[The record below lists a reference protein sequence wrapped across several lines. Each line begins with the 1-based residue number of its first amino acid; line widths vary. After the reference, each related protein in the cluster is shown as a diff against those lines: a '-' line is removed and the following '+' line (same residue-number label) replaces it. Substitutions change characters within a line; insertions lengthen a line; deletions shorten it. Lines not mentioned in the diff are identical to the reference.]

1 MKTEQVFAKKCVS
14 VPFQSRYFMVKLIP
28 ASTIILSTLL
38 PGPAVHQLHAQTDP
52 PIFRWGGS
60 VEVSTSTL
68 TMREGETV
76 SYSVRLSEQPLA
88 DGWWVFVQVDGV
100 VYHDGEFTKPGET
113 EPWIRWVPSVGWK
126 TDPVPGS
133 SDPTRWR
140 TVSITARQDDDD
152 DDEFLTFT
160 HAVWDKDTNCP
171 EFLHAVAPVQVRII
185 DDDRPG
191 GTVPDLEI
199 QDAEVTEGGIAAF
212 TVTLSSSS
220 EVPVT
225 VSYETI
231 DGTATAGADYTTT
244 SGTLSF
250 TPGQTTKRV
259 EVPTLEDDEAEET
272 ETFTVQ
278 LSAPSGA
285 TVADGTGTGTI
296 IDDDGGGGSV
306 PRIEIEDAEVTE
318 GGIAAFTVTLS
329 SSSEVPVTV
338 SYETID
344 GTATAGADY
353 TTTSGT
359 LSFTPGQTTK
369 RVEVPTL
376 EDDEAEET
384 ETFTVQLSAP
394 SGATVADGTG
404 TGTITDNDE
413 APTITIGDARV
424 TEGGTAEFTVTLSS
438 AATGAVTVSYATV
451 DGTATA
457 GADYTTTSG
466 MLTFE
471 VNGDRTQRVEVPT
484 LEDDEAEETETFTVQ
499 LSAPSGATV
508 ADGTGTGTI
517 TDNDEAPTITIGDA
531 RVTEGGIAEFTVT
544 LSSAAT
550 GAVTVSYATVD
561 GTATAGADYTT
572 TSGMLTFEVN
582 GDRTQ
587 RVEVPT
593 LEDDEAEETE
603 TFTVQLSAPS
613 GATVADGT
621 GTGTITDNDE
631 APTIT
636 IGDARVTEGG
646 IAEFTVTLSSAATRA
661 VTVSYA
667 TVDGTATAGAD
678 YTTTSGMLTFEVNGD
693 RTQRVE
699 VPTLEDD
706 EAEETETFTVQLSA
720 PSGATVADGT
730 GTGTITDNDEAPTIT
745 IGDARVTEGGIAEF
759 TVTLSSAATR
769 AVTVS
774 YATVDGTATAGADY
788 TTTSGM
794 LTFEVNGDRTQR
806 VEVPTLEDDEAEE
819 TETFTVQLSAPSGAT
834 VADGTGTG
842 TITDNDEAPTIT
854 IGDARVTEGGT
865 AAFTVTLSSAA
876 TGAVTVS
883 YATVDGTATA
893 GADYTTTSGMLTF
906 EVNGD
911 RTQRVEVPTL
921 EDDEAEETETF
932 TVQLSAPSGATVAD
946 GTGTGT
952 ITDNDEAP
960 TITIGDARVTEGGTA
975 AFTVTLSSAATG
987 AVTVSYATVDG
998 TATAGADYTTTSG
1011 MLTFE
1016 VNGDRTQRV
1025 EVPTLEDDE
1034 AEETETFTV
1043 QLSAPSGATVADGT
1057 GTGTITDNDEAPTIT
1072 IGDARVTEGGT
1083 AAFTVTLSSAATG
1096 AVTVSYA
1103 TVDGTA
1109 TAGADYTT
1117 TSGMLTFEVNGDRT
1131 QRVEV
1136 PTLEDDEAEE
1146 TETFTVQLSA
1156 PSGATVADGT
1166 GTGTITDNVQR
1177 SSRGVHR
1184 IVLPEMA
1191 RAMAFTPNCR
1201 IEQALSDAPVQL
1213 AGDGGRA
1220 RLSLSSALTSG
1231 RRTGPGAEPLTIDQA
1246 LDDVRFLTSSQQEGG
1261 SGGFAAWGCADRLS
1275 LNGGGGGAVP
1285 WNGDVFSAHLG
1296 ADVRLGSDV
1305 VAGFS
1310 LSRLRGSFEYRM
1322 GGSGGGEAAGA
1333 YEPRMTGIHPFLVWS
1348 VTPAV
1353 KLWATYGH
1361 GWGELQ
1367 FTNDLAGRGD
1377 TGSSTLNSGIVGF
1390 VGCVLVCGATTVRVK
1405 GEWAIAYMDL
1415 GAADRGLFDALKVYV
1430 QRVRYRAEVRQEH
1443 FLASG
1448 HWLSPWAELGF
1459 RHDAGDGERGGGL
1472 ELGGGLR
1479 YRNSD
1484 TGLSVESEGR
1494 WLAFHQSTIHEW
1506 GFGTRILYDPG
1517 ASERGVSVGL
1527 TPTWGRTASGVAQ
1540 LWEQGSAVPTSY
1552 DATGPRL
1559 EAHVGYGFGVPRRR
1573 GALTPYVSMALGD
1586 ELARGY
1592 RVGSHLATGRS
1603 TNVNLELERRGHGA
1617 APATYG
1623 ITARGTILF

>member
-1 MKTEQVFAKKCVS
+1 ML
-14 VPFQSRYFMVKLIP
+14 KLIL

-38 PGPAVHQLHAQTDP
+38 PGTAVHQLHAQTDP
-52 PIFRWGGS
+52 PIFSWGGS

-68 TMREGETV
+68 TMMEGETV

-100 VYHDGEFTKPGET
+100 VYHDGKFTKPGET

-160 HAVWDKDTNCP
+160 HEVWDKDTNCP

-225 VSYETI
+225 VSYKTI

-250 TPGQTTKRV
+250 TPGQTTKRVEVPTLPDTDQEGAESFTVLLSGATGATLTDGVATGTIIDDDDRPSLRIGDARVTEGGTASFEVTLSSAATGAVTVSYATVDGTATAGADYTTTSGMLTFEVNGDRTQRVEIPTIEDDKAEETETFTVQLSVPSGATVADGTGTGTIIDDDGGGGGSVPRIEIEDAEVTEGGIASFEVTLSSAATGAVTVSYATVDGTATAGTDYTTTSGMLTFEVNGDRTQRVEVPTLEDDEAEETETFTVQLSAPSGATVADGIGTGTITDNDEAPTITIGDARVTEGGTAEFTVTLSSAATGAVTVSYATADGTATAGADYTTTSGMLTFEMNGDRTQRV

-296 IDDDGGGGSV
+296 IDDDGGGGGSV

-318 GGIAAFTVTLS
+318 GGIA
-329 SSSEVPVTV
+329 
-338 SYETID
+338 
-344 GTATAGADY
+344 
-353 TTTSGT
+353 
-359 LSFTPGQTTK
+359 SF
-369 RVEVPTL
+369 E
-376 EDDEAEET
+376 
-384 ETFTVQLSAP
+384 
-394 SGATVADGTG
+394 
-404 TGTITDNDE
+404 
-413 APTITIGDARV
+413 
-424 TEGGTAEFTVTLSS
+424 VTLSS

-517 TDNDEAPTITIGDA
+517 IDDDGGGGRSVPRLEIEDA
-531 RVTEGGIAEFTVT
+531 EVTEGGIASFEVT
-544 LSSAAT
+544 LSSAPT
-550 GAVTVSYATVD
+550 RTVTVAYRTVD
-561 GTATAGADYTT
+561 GTAVAGADYTT

-603 TFTVQLSAPS
+603 TFTVQLS
-613 GATVADGT
+613 GATGATLTDGVA
-621 GTGTITDNDE
+621 TGTILND
-631 APTIT
+631 
-636 IGDARVTEGG
+636 D
-646 IAEFTVTLSSAATRA
+646 
-661 VTVSYA
+661 
-667 TVDGTATAGAD
+667 
-678 YTTTSGMLTFEVNGD
+678 D
-693 RTQRVE
+693 R
-699 VPTLEDD
+699 
-706 EAEETETFTVQLSA
+706 
-720 PSGATVADGT
+720 PSL
-730 GTGTITDNDEAPTIT
+730 
-745 IGDARVTEGGIAEF
+745 R
-759 TVTLSSAATR
+759 
-769 AVTVS
+769 
-774 YATVDGTATAGADY
+774 
-788 TTTSGM
+788 
-794 LTFEVNGDRTQR
+794 
-806 VEVPTLEDDEAEE
+806 
-819 TETFTVQLSAPSGAT
+819 
-834 VADGTGTG
+834 
-842 TITDNDEAPTIT
+842 

-865 AAFTVTLSSAA
+865 AE
-876 TGAVTVS
+876 
-883 YATVDGTATA
+883 
-893 GADYTTTSGMLTF
+893 F
-906 EVNGD
+906 E
-911 RTQRVEVPTL
+911 
-921 EDDEAEETETF
+921 
-932 TVQLSAPSGATVAD
+932 
-946 GTGTGT
+946 
-952 ITDNDEAP
+952 
-960 TITIGDARVTEGGTA
+960 
-975 AFTVTLSSAATG
+975 
-987 AVTVSYATVDG
+987 
-998 TATAGADYTTTSG
+998 
-1011 MLTFE
+1011 
-1016 VNGDRTQRV
+1016 
-1025 EVPTLEDDE
+1025 
-1034 AEETETFTV
+1034 
-1043 QLSAPSGATVADGT
+1043 
-1057 GTGTITDNDEAPTIT
+1057 
-1072 IGDARVTEGGT
+1072 
-1083 AAFTVTLSSAATG
+1083 VTLSSAATG

-1275 LNGGGGGAVP
+1275 LNGGDGGAVP

-1322 GGSGGGEAAGA
+1322 GGGGGGEAAGA

-1415 GAADRGLFDALKVYV
+1415 GAADRGLFDALKVYA

-1540 LWEQGSAVPTSY
+1540 LWEQDSAVPTSY

-1586 ELARGY
+1586 EVARGY

-1603 TNVNLELERRGHGA
+1603 TNVNLELERRGYGA

>member
-14 VPFQSRYFMVKLIP
+14 VPFQSRYFMLKLIP

-38 PGPAVHQLHAQTDP
+38 PGTAVHQLHAQTDP

-160 HAVWDKDTNCP
+160 HEVWDKDTNCP

-191 GTVPDLEI
+191 GTAPDLEI

-318 GGIAAFTVTLS
+318 GGIA
-329 SSSEVPVTV
+329 
-338 SYETID
+338 
-344 GTATAGADY
+344 
-353 TTTSGT
+353 
-359 LSFTPGQTTK
+359 SF
-369 RVEVPTL
+369 E
-376 EDDEAEET
+376 
-384 ETFTVQLSAP
+384 
-394 SGATVADGTG
+394 
-404 TGTITDNDE
+404 
-413 APTITIGDARV
+413 
-424 TEGGTAEFTVTLSS
+424 VTLSS
-438 AATGAVTVSYATV
+438 APTRTVTVAYRTV
-451 DGTATA
+451 DGTAVA

-517 TDNDEAPTITIGDA
+517 IDDDGGGGSVPRIEIEDA
-531 RVTEGGIAEFTVT
+531 EVTEGGIASFEVT
-544 LSSAAT
+544 LSSAPT
-550 GAVTVSYATVD
+550 RTVTVAYRTVD
-561 GTATAGADYTT
+561 GTAVAGADYTT

-621 GTGTITDNDE
+621 GTGTIIDDDGGGGSVPRIE
-631 APTIT
+631 IE
-636 IGDARVTEGG
+636 DAEVTEGG
-646 IAEFTVTLSSAATRA
+646 IASFEVTLSSAPTRT
-661 VTVSYA
+661 VTVAYR
-667 TVDGTATAGAD
+667 TVDGTAVAGAD

-730 GTGTITDNDEAPTIT
+730 GTGTIIDDDGGGGSVPRIEIE
-745 IGDARVTEGGIAEF
+745 DAEVTEGGIASFE
-759 TVTLSSAATR
+759 VTLSSAPTR
-769 AVTVS
+769 TVTVA
-774 YATVDGTATAGADY
+774 YRTVDGTA
-788 TTTSGM
+788 
-794 LTFEVNGDRTQR
+794 V
-806 VEVPTLEDDEAEE
+806 
-819 TETFTVQLSAPSGAT
+819 
-834 VADGTGTG
+834 
-842 TITDNDEAPTIT
+842 
-854 IGDARVTEGGT
+854 
-865 AAFTVTLSSAA
+865 
-876 TGAVTVS
+876 
-883 YATVDGTATA
+883 
-893 GADYTTTSGMLTF
+893 
-906 EVNGD
+906 
-911 RTQRVEVPTL
+911 
-921 EDDEAEETETF
+921 
-932 TVQLSAPSGATVAD
+932 
-946 GTGTGT
+946 
-952 ITDNDEAP
+952 
-960 TITIGDARVTEGGTA
+960 
-975 AFTVTLSSAATG
+975 
-987 AVTVSYATVDG
+987 
-998 TATAGADYTTTSG
+998 
-1011 MLTFE
+1011 
-1016 VNGDRTQRV
+1016 
-1025 EVPTLEDDE
+1025 
-1034 AEETETFTV
+1034 
-1043 QLSAPSGATVADGT
+1043 
-1057 GTGTITDNDEAPTIT
+1057 
-1072 IGDARVTEGGT
+1072 
-1083 AAFTVTLSSAATG
+1083 
-1096 AVTVSYA
+1096 
-1103 TVDGTA
+1103 
-1109 TAGADYTT
+1109 AGADYTT

-1275 LNGGGGGAVP
+1275 LNGGGRRGRAVE
-1285 WNGDVFSAHLG
+1285 
-1296 ADVRLGSDV
+1296 R
-1305 VAGFS
+1305 
-1310 LSRLRGSFEYRM
+1310 R
-1322 GGSGGGEAAGA
+1322 
-1333 YEPRMTGIHPFLVWS
+1333 
-1348 VTPAV
+1348 
-1353 KLWATYGH
+1353 
-1361 GWGELQ
+1361 
-1367 FTNDLAGRGD
+1367 
-1377 TGSSTLNSGIVGF
+1377 
-1390 VGCVLVCGATTVRVK
+1390 C
-1405 GEWAIAYMDL
+1405 
-1415 GAADRGLFDALKVYV
+1415 V
-1430 QRVRYRAEVRQEH
+1430 QRA
-1443 FLASG
+1443 
-1448 HWLSPWAELGF
+1448 P
-1459 RHDAGDGERGGGL
+1459 
-1472 ELGGGLR
+1472 
-1479 YRNSD
+1479 
-1484 TGLSVESEGR
+1484 GR
-1494 WLAFHQSTIHEW
+1494 
-1506 GFGTRILYDPG
+1506 
-1517 ASERGVSVGL
+1517 
-1527 TPTWGRTASGVAQ
+1527 
-1540 LWEQGSAVPTSY
+1540 
-1552 DATGPRL
+1552 
-1559 EAHVGYGFGVPRRR
+1559 
-1573 GALTPYVSMALGD
+1573 
-1586 ELARGY
+1586 
-1592 RVGSHLATGRS
+1592 
-1603 TNVNLELERRGHGA
+1603 
-1617 APATYG
+1617 
-1623 ITARGTILF
+1623 

>member
-1 MKTEQVFAKKCVS
+1 MSHQVKTKQVFAKKCVS
-14 VPFQSRYFMVKLIP
+14 VPFQSRYFMLKLIP

-38 PGPAVHQLHAQTDP
+38 PGTAVHQLHAQTDP
-52 PIFRWGGS
+52 PIFSWGGS

-160 HAVWDKDTNCP
+160 HEVWDKDTNCP

-231 DGTATAGADYTTT
+231 DGTATAGADYMTT

-259 EVPTLEDDEAEET
+259 EVQTLEDDEAEET

-296 IDDDGGGGSV
+296 TDNDEAPTITIG
-306 PRIEIEDAEVTE
+306 DARVTE
-318 GGIAAFTVTLS
+318 GGTAEFTVTLS
-329 SSSEVPVTV
+329 SAATGAVTV
-338 SYETID
+338 SYATID

-353 TTTSGT
+353 TTTSGMLT
-359 LSFTPGQTTK
+359 FEVNGDRTQ
-369 RVEVPTL
+369 RVEVQTLPDTDQEGAETFTVQLSAPSGATVADGTGTGTIIDDDGGGGGSVPRLEIEDAEVTEGGIASFEVTLSSAPTRTVTVAYRTVDGTAVAGADYTTTSGMLTFEVNGDRTQRVEIPTL

-438 AATGAVTVSYATV
+438 AATGAVTVSYATI

-471 VNGDRTQRVEVPT
+471 VNGDRTQRVEVQT
-484 LEDDEAEETETFTVQ
+484 LPDTDQEGAETFTVQ

-517 TDNDEAPTITIGDA
+517 IDDDGGGGSVPRIEIEDA
-531 RVTEGGIAEFTVT
+531 EVTEGGIASFEVT
-544 LSSAAT
+544 LSSAPT
-550 GAVTVSYATVD
+550 RTVTVAYRTVD
-561 GTATAGADYTT
+561 GTAVAGADYTT

-587 RVEVPT
+587 RVE
-593 LEDDEAEETE
+593 
-603 TFTVQLSAPS
+603 
-613 GATVADGT
+613 
-621 GTGTITDNDE
+621 I
-631 APTIT
+631 
-636 IGDARVTEGG
+636 
-646 IAEFTVTLSSAATRA
+646 
-661 VTVSYA
+661 
-667 TVDGTATAGAD
+667 
-678 YTTTSGMLTFEVNGD
+678 
-693 RTQRVE
+693 
-699 VPTLEDD
+699 
-706 EAEETETFTVQLSA
+706 
-720 PSGATVADGT
+720 
-730 GTGTITDNDEAPTIT
+730 
-745 IGDARVTEGGIAEF
+745 
-759 TVTLSSAATR
+759 
-769 AVTVS
+769 
-774 YATVDGTATAGADY
+774 
-788 TTTSGM
+788 
-794 LTFEVNGDRTQR
+794 
-806 VEVPTLEDDEAEE
+806 PTLEDDEAEE

-865 AAFTVTLSSAA
+865 AEFTVTLSSAA
-876 TGAVTVS
+876 TRAVTVS
-883 YATVDGTATA
+883 YATADGTATA

-911 RTQRVEVPTL
+911 RTQRVEVQTL
-921 EDDEAEETETF
+921 PDTDQE
-932 TVQLSAPSGATVAD
+932 GA
-946 GTGTGT
+946 
-952 ITDNDEAP
+952 
-960 TITIGDARVTEGGTA
+960 
-975 AFTVTLSSAATG
+975 
-987 AVTVSYATVDG
+987 
-998 TATAGADYTTTSG
+998 
-1011 MLTFE
+1011 
-1016 VNGDRTQRV
+1016 
-1025 EVPTLEDDE
+1025 
-1034 AEETETFTV
+1034 
-1043 QLSAPSGATVADGT
+1043 
-1057 GTGTITDNDEAPTIT
+1057 
-1072 IGDARVTEGGT
+1072 
-1083 AAFTVTLSSAATG
+1083 
-1096 AVTVSYA
+1096 
-1103 TVDGTA
+1103 
-1109 TAGADYTT
+1109 
-1117 TSGMLTFEVNGDRT
+1117 
-1131 QRVEV
+1131 
-1136 PTLEDDEAEE
+1136 
-1146 TETFTVQLSA
+1146 ETFTVQLSA

-1296 ADVRLGSDV
+1296 ADIRLGSDV

-1310 LSRLRGSFEYRM
+1310 LSRVRGSFEYRM

-1377 TGSSTLNSGIVGF
+1377 AGSSTLNSGIVGF

-1415 GAADRGLFDALKVYV
+1415 GAADRGLFDALKVYA

-1586 ELARGY
+1586 EVARGY

-1623 ITARGTILF
+1623 ITARGTVLF

>member
-1 MKTEQVFAKKCVS
+1 M
-14 VPFQSRYFMVKLIP
+14 
-28 ASTIILSTLL
+28 
-38 PGPAVHQLHAQTDP
+38 
-52 PIFRWGGS
+52 
-60 VEVSTSTL
+60 
-68 TMREGETV
+68 
-76 SYSVRLSEQPLA
+76 
-88 DGWWVFVQVDGV
+88 
-100 VYHDGEFTKPGET
+100 
-113 EPWIRWVPSVGWK
+113 
-126 TDPVPGS
+126 
-133 SDPTRWR
+133 
-140 TVSITARQDDDD
+140 
-152 DDEFLTFT
+152 
-160 HAVWDKDTNCP
+160 
-171 EFLHAVAPVQVRII
+171 
-185 DDDRPG
+185 
-191 GTVPDLEI
+191 
-199 QDAEVTEGGIAAF
+199 
-212 TVTLSSSS
+212 
-220 EVPVT
+220 
-225 VSYETI
+225 SYETI

-296 IDDDGGGGSV
+296 IDDDGGGGGSV

-318 GGIAAFTVTLS
+318 GGIASFEVTLS
-329 SSSEVPVTV
+329 SAPTRTVTV
-338 SYETID
+338 AYRTVD
-344 GTATAGADY
+344 GTAVAGADY
-353 TTTSGT
+353 TTTSGMLT
-359 LSFTPGQTTK
+359 FEVNGDRTQ

-384 ETFTVQLSAP
+384 ETFTVRLSAP

-531 RVTEGGIAEFTVT
+531 RVTEGGTAEFTVT

-745 IGDARVTEGGIAEF
+745 IGDARVTEGGTAE
-759 TVTLSSAATR
+759 
-769 AVTVS
+769 
-774 YATVDGTATAGADY
+774 
-788 TTTSGM
+788 
-794 LTFEVNGDRTQR
+794 
-806 VEVPTLEDDEAEE
+806 
-819 TETFTVQLSAPSGAT
+819 
-834 VADGTGTG
+834 
-842 TITDNDEAPTIT
+842 
-854 IGDARVTEGGT
+854 
-865 AAFTVTLSSAA
+865 
-876 TGAVTVS
+876 
-883 YATVDGTATA
+883 
-893 GADYTTTSGMLTF
+893 
-906 EVNGD
+906 
-911 RTQRVEVPTL
+911 
-921 EDDEAEETETF
+921 
-932 TVQLSAPSGATVAD
+932 
-946 GTGTGT
+946 
-952 ITDNDEAP
+952 
-960 TITIGDARVTEGGTA
+960 
-975 AFTVTLSSAATG
+975 
-987 AVTVSYATVDG
+987 
-998 TATAGADYTTTSG
+998 
-1011 MLTFE
+1011 
-1016 VNGDRTQRV
+1016 
-1025 EVPTLEDDE
+1025 
-1034 AEETETFTV
+1034 
-1043 QLSAPSGATVADGT
+1043 
-1057 GTGTITDNDEAPTIT
+1057 
-1072 IGDARVTEGGT
+1072 
-1083 AAFTVTLSSAATG
+1083 FTVTLSSAATG

-1586 ELARGY
+1586 EVARGY

>member
-1 MKTEQVFAKKCVS
+1 M
-14 VPFQSRYFMVKLIP
+14 
-28 ASTIILSTLL
+28 
-38 PGPAVHQLHAQTDP
+38 
-52 PIFRWGGS
+52 
-60 VEVSTSTL
+60 EVSTSTL

-126 TDPVPGS
+126 TDPVPES

-160 HAVWDKDTNCP
+160 HEVWDKDTNCP

-191 GTVPDLEI
+191 GTAPDLEI

-259 EVPTLEDDEAEET
+259 EVQTLQDTDQEGAESFTVRLSGATGATLTDGVATGTIFDDDDRPSLRIGDARETEGGTAAFTVTLSSAATGAVTVSYATVDGTATAGADYTSETGTLTFEVNGETTQRIEVQTLQDTEQEATETFTVRLSAVTGARLADATGTGTIIDDDGGGGGGGTDPPPLEIGDASVTEGGTATFAVTLGSGATGPVTVSYQTQDGTASADSDYTSETGTLTFEVNGETTQRIEVQTLQDTEQEATETFTVRLSAVTGARLADATGTGTIIDDDGGGGGGGGGSVPRIEIEDAEVTEGGIASFEVTLSSAPTRAVTVAYRTVDGTAVAGADYTTTSGMLTFEVNGDRTQRVEVPTLEDDEAEET

-296 IDDDGGGGSV
+296 IDDDGGGGGGGSV

-318 GGIAAFTVTLS
+318 GGIASFEVTLS
-329 SSSEVPVTV
+329 SAPTRAVTV
-338 SYETID
+338 AYRTVD
-344 GTATAGADY
+344 GTAVAGADY
-353 TTTSGT
+353 TTTSGMLT
-359 LSFTPGQTTK
+359 FEVNGDRTQ

-404 TGTITDNDE
+404 TGTIIDDDGGGGGGGSVPRIE
-413 APTITIGDARV
+413 IEDAEV
-424 TEGGTAEFTVTLSS
+424 TEGGIASFEVTLSS
-438 AATGAVTVSYATV
+438 APTRAVTVAYRTV
-451 DGTATA
+451 DGTAVA

-531 RVTEGGIAEFTVT
+531 EPVRESGTAEFTVR
-544 LSSAAT
+544 LSSAS
-550 GAVTVSYATVD
+550 GRPVTVAYRTVD
-561 GTATAGADYTT
+561 GTAVAGADYTAA
-572 TSGMLTFEVN
+572 G
-582 GDRTQ
+582 G
-587 RVEVPT
+587 T
-593 LEDDEAEETE
+593 LEFQPGATTRTITVGTLTDGLLESPER
-603 TFTVQLSAPS
+603 FTVELGDPA
-613 GATVADGT
+613 GAVLGDAT
-621 GTGTITDNDE
+621 GEGTITDD
-631 APTIT
+631 
-636 IGDARVTEGG
+636 
-646 IAEFTVTLSSAATRA
+646 
-661 VTVSYA
+661 
-667 TVDGTATAGAD
+667 
-678 YTTTSGMLTFEVNGD
+678 
-693 RTQRVE
+693 
-699 VPTLEDD
+699 
-706 EAEETETFTVQLSA
+706 
-720 PSGATVADGT
+720 
-730 GTGTITDNDEAPTIT
+730 
-745 IGDARVTEGGIAEF
+745 
-759 TVTLSSAATR
+759 
-769 AVTVS
+769 
-774 YATVDGTATAGADY
+774 
-788 TTTSGM
+788 
-794 LTFEVNGDRTQR
+794 
-806 VEVPTLEDDEAEE
+806 
-819 TETFTVQLSAPSGAT
+819 
-834 VADGTGTG
+834 
-842 TITDNDEAPTIT
+842 
-854 IGDARVTEGGT
+854 
-865 AAFTVTLSSAA
+865 
-876 TGAVTVS
+876 
-883 YATVDGTATA
+883 
-893 GADYTTTSGMLTF
+893 
-906 EVNGD
+906 
-911 RTQRVEVPTL
+911 
-921 EDDEAEETETF
+921 
-932 TVQLSAPSGATVAD
+932 
-946 GTGTGT
+946 
-952 ITDNDEAP
+952 
-960 TITIGDARVTEGGTA
+960 
-975 AFTVTLSSAATG
+975 
-987 AVTVSYATVDG
+987 
-998 TATAGADYTTTSG
+998 
-1011 MLTFE
+1011 
-1016 VNGDRTQRV
+1016 
-1025 EVPTLEDDE
+1025 
-1034 AEETETFTV
+1034 
-1043 QLSAPSGATVADGT
+1043 
-1057 GTGTITDNDEAPTIT
+1057 
-1072 IGDARVTEGGT
+1072 
-1083 AAFTVTLSSAATG
+1083 
-1096 AVTVSYA
+1096 
-1103 TVDGTA
+1103 
-1109 TAGADYTT
+1109 
-1117 TSGMLTFEVNGDRT
+1117 
-1131 QRVEV
+1131 
-1136 PTLEDDEAEE
+1136 
-1146 TETFTVQLSA
+1146 
-1156 PSGATVADGT
+1156 
-1166 GTGTITDNVQR
+1166 VQR

-1201 IEQALSDAPVQL
+1201 IEQALSGAPVQL

-1275 LNGGGGGAVP
+1275 LNGGGAGAVP

-1390 VGCVLVCGATTVRVK
+1390 VGRLLVRGATTVRVK

-1415 GAADRGLFDALKVYV
+1415 GAADRGLFDALKVDA

-1586 ELARGY
+1586 EVARSY

>member
-14 VPFQSRYFMVKLIP
+14 VPFQSRYFMLKLIP

-38 PGPAVHQLHAQTDP
+38 PGTAVHQLHAQTDP

-160 HAVWDKDTNCP
+160 HEVWDKDTNCP

-259 EVPTLEDDEAEET
+259 EVQTLPDTDQEGAES
-272 ETFTVQ
+272 FTVR
-278 LSAPSGA
+278 LSGA
-285 TVADGTGTGTI
+285 TGATLTDGVATGTI
-296 IDDDGGGGSV
+296 LDDDDRPSL
-306 PRIEIEDAEVTE
+306 RIGDARVTE
-318 GGIAAFTVTLS
+318 GGIASFEVTLS

-369 RVEVPTL
+369 RVEVQTL
-376 EDDEAEET
+376 PDTDQEGAES
-384 ETFTVQLSAP
+384 FTVRL
-394 SGATVADGTG
+394 SGATGATLTDGVA
-404 TGTITDNDE
+404 TGTILDDDDR
-413 APTITIGDARV
+413 PSLRIGDARV
-424 TEGGTAEFTVTLSS
+424 TEGGIASFEVTLSS

-517 TDNDEAPTITIGDA
+517 IDDDGGGGGGSVPRIEIEDA
-531 RVTEGGIAEFTVT
+531 EVTEGGIASFEVT

-621 GTGTITDNDE
+621 GTGTIIDDDGGGGGGSVPRIE
-631 APTIT
+631 IE
-636 IGDARVTEGG
+636 DAEVTEGG
-646 IAEFTVTLSSAATRA
+646 IAS
-661 VTVSYA
+661 
-667 TVDGTATAGAD
+667 
-678 YTTTSGMLTFEVNGD
+678 FE
-693 RTQRVE
+693 
-699 VPTLEDD
+699 
-706 EAEETETFTVQLSA
+706 
-720 PSGATVADGT
+720 
-730 GTGTITDNDEAPTIT
+730 
-745 IGDARVTEGGIAEF
+745 
-759 TVTLSSAATR
+759 
-769 AVTVS
+769 
-774 YATVDGTATAGADY
+774 
-788 TTTSGM
+788 
-794 LTFEVNGDRTQR
+794 
-806 VEVPTLEDDEAEE
+806 
-819 TETFTVQLSAPSGAT
+819 
-834 VADGTGTG
+834 
-842 TITDNDEAPTIT
+842 
-854 IGDARVTEGGT
+854 
-865 AAFTVTLSSAA
+865 VTLSSAA

-952 ITDNDEAP
+952 IIDDDGGGGGGSVPRIE
-960 TITIGDARVTEGGTA
+960 IEDAEVTEGGIA
-975 AFTVTLSSAATG
+975 SFEVTLSSAATG
-987 AVTVSYATVDG
+987 AVTVSYATVTG
-998 TATAGADYTTTSG
+998 
-1011 MLTFE
+1011 
-1016 VNGDRTQRV
+1016 RRPP
-1025 EVPTLEDDE
+1025 VPT
-1034 AEETETFTV
+1034 TR
-1043 QLSAPSGATVADGT
+1043 P
-1057 GTGTITDNDEAPTIT
+1057 
-1072 IGDARVTEGGT
+1072 R
-1083 AAFTVTLSSAATG
+1083 
-1096 AVTVSYA
+1096 
-1103 TVDGTA
+1103 
-1109 TAGADYTT
+1109 AG
-1117 TSGMLTFEVNGDRT
+1117 
-1131 QRVEV
+1131 
-1136 PTLEDDEAEE
+1136 
-1146 TETFTVQLSA
+1146 
-1156 PSGATVADGT
+1156 
-1166 GTGTITDNVQR
+1166 
-1177 SSRGVHR
+1177 
-1184 IVLPEMA
+1184 
-1191 RAMAFTPNCR
+1191 C
-1201 IEQALSDAPVQL
+1201 
-1213 AGDGGRA
+1213 
-1220 RLSLSSALTSG
+1220 
-1231 RRTGPGAEPLTIDQA
+1231 
-1246 LDDVRFLTSSQQEGG
+1246 
-1261 SGGFAAWGCADRLS
+1261 
-1275 LNGGGGGAVP
+1275 
-1285 WNGDVFSAHLG
+1285 
-1296 ADVRLGSDV
+1296 
-1305 VAGFS
+1305 
-1310 LSRLRGSFEYRM
+1310 
-1322 GGSGGGEAAGA
+1322 
-1333 YEPRMTGIHPFLVWS
+1333 
-1348 VTPAV
+1348 
-1353 KLWATYGH
+1353 
-1361 GWGELQ
+1361 
-1367 FTNDLAGRGD
+1367 
-1377 TGSSTLNSGIVGF
+1377 
-1390 VGCVLVCGATTVRVK
+1390 
-1405 GEWAIAYMDL
+1405 
-1415 GAADRGLFDALKVYV
+1415 
-1430 QRVRYRAEVRQEH
+1430 
-1443 FLASG
+1443 
-1448 HWLSPWAELGF
+1448 
-1459 RHDAGDGERGGGL
+1459 
-1472 ELGGGLR
+1472 
-1479 YRNSD
+1479 
-1484 TGLSVESEGR
+1484 
-1494 WLAFHQSTIHEW
+1494 
-1506 GFGTRILYDPG
+1506 
-1517 ASERGVSVGL
+1517 
-1527 TPTWGRTASGVAQ
+1527 
-1540 LWEQGSAVPTSY
+1540 
-1552 DATGPRL
+1552 
-1559 EAHVGYGFGVPRRR
+1559 
-1573 GALTPYVSMALGD
+1573 
-1586 ELARGY
+1586 
-1592 RVGSHLATGRS
+1592 
-1603 TNVNLELERRGHGA
+1603 
-1617 APATYG
+1617 
-1623 ITARGTILF
+1623 

>member
-1 MKTEQVFAKKCVS
+1 M
-14 VPFQSRYFMVKLIP
+14 
-28 ASTIILSTLL
+28 
-38 PGPAVHQLHAQTDP
+38 
-52 PIFRWGGS
+52 
-60 VEVSTSTL
+60 EVSTSTL

-160 HAVWDKDTNCP
+160 HEVWDKDTNCP

-296 IDDDGGGGSV
+296 IDDDGGGGGGSV

-318 GGIAAFTVTLS
+318 GGIASFEVTLS
-329 SSSEVPVTV
+329 SAATGAVTV
-338 SYETID
+338 SYATVD

-353 TTTSGT
+353 TTTSGMLT
-359 LSFTPGQTTK
+359 FEVNGDRTQ

-404 TGTITDNDE
+404 TGTIIDDDGGGGGGSVPRIEIEDAEVTEGGIASFEVTLSSAATGAVTVSYATVDGTATAGADYTTTSGMLTFEVNGDRTQRVEVPTLEDDEAEETETFTVQLSAPSGATVADGTGTGTIIDNDE

-517 TDNDEAPTITIGDA
+517 IDNDEAPTITIGDA
-531 RVTEGGIAEFTVT
+531 RVTEGGTAEFTVT

-621 GTGTITDNDE
+621 GTGTI
-631 APTIT
+631 I
-636 IGDARVTEGG
+636 
-646 IAEFTVTLSSAATRA
+646 
-661 VTVSYA
+661 
-667 TVDGTATAGAD
+667 
-678 YTTTSGMLTFEVNGD
+678 
-693 RTQRVE
+693 
-699 VPTLEDD
+699 
-706 EAEETETFTVQLSA
+706 
-720 PSGATVADGT
+720 
-730 GTGTITDNDEAPTIT
+730 
-745 IGDARVTEGGIAEF
+745 
-759 TVTLSSAATR
+759 
-769 AVTVS
+769 
-774 YATVDGTATAGADY
+774 
-788 TTTSGM
+788 
-794 LTFEVNGDRTQR
+794 
-806 VEVPTLEDDEAEE
+806 
-819 TETFTVQLSAPSGAT
+819 
-834 VADGTGTG
+834 
-842 TITDNDEAPTIT
+842 DNDEAPTIT

-865 AAFTVTLSSAA
+865 AEFTVTLSSAA

-952 ITDNDEAP
+952 IIDNDEAP

-975 AFTVTLSSAATG
+975 
-987 AVTVSYATVDG
+987 
-998 TATAGADYTTTSG
+998 
-1011 MLTFE
+1011 E
-1016 VNGDRTQRV
+1016 
-1025 EVPTLEDDE
+1025 
-1034 AEETETFTV
+1034 
-1043 QLSAPSGATVADGT
+1043 
-1057 GTGTITDNDEAPTIT
+1057 
-1072 IGDARVTEGGT
+1072 
-1083 AAFTVTLSSAATG
+1083 FTVTLSSAATG

-1415 GAADRGLFDALKVYV
+1415 GAADRGLFDALKVDA

-1479 YRNSD
+1479 YRNSN

-1586 ELARGY
+1586 EVARGY

>member
-1 MKTEQVFAKKCVS
+1 ML
-14 VPFQSRYFMVKLIP
+14 KLIP

-38 PGPAVHQLHAQTDP
+38 PGTAVHQLHAQTDP
-52 PIFRWGGS
+52 PIFSWGGS

-160 HAVWDKDTNCP
+160 HEVWDKDTNCP

-191 GTVPDLEI
+191 GTAPDLEI

-225 VSYETI
+225 VSYETV

-259 EVPTLEDDEAEET
+259 EVQTLPDTDQEGAES
-272 ETFTVQ
+272 FTVR
-278 LSAPSGA
+278 LSGA
-285 TVADGTGTGTI
+285 TGATLTDGVATGTI
-296 IDDDGGGGSV
+296 LDDDDRPSL
-306 PRIEIEDAEVTE
+306 RIGDARVTE
-318 GGIAAFTVTLS
+318 GGTAEFTVTLS
-329 SSSEVPVTV
+329 SAATGAVTV
-338 SYETID
+338 SYATVD

-369 RVEVPTL
+369 RVEVQTLPDTDQEGAESFTVRLSGATGATLTDGVATGTILDDDDRPSLRIGDARVTEGGTAEFTVTLSSAATGAVTVSYATVDGTATAGADYTTTSGMLTFEVNGDRTQRVEVPTL

-499 LSAPSGATV
+499 LSGATGATLTDGV
-508 ADGTGTGTI
+508 ATGTI
-517 TDNDEAPTITIGDA
+517 LDDDDRPSLRIGDA
-531 RVTEGGIAEFTVT
+531 RVTEGGTAEFTVT

-646 IAEFTVTLSSAATRA
+646 TAE
-661 VTVSYA
+661 
-667 TVDGTATAGAD
+667 
-678 YTTTSGMLTFEVNGD
+678 
-693 RTQRVE
+693 
-699 VPTLEDD
+699 
-706 EAEETETFTVQLSA
+706 
-720 PSGATVADGT
+720 
-730 GTGTITDNDEAPTIT
+730 
-745 IGDARVTEGGIAEF
+745 
-759 TVTLSSAATR
+759 
-769 AVTVS
+769 
-774 YATVDGTATAGADY
+774 
-788 TTTSGM
+788 
-794 LTFEVNGDRTQR
+794 
-806 VEVPTLEDDEAEE
+806 
-819 TETFTVQLSAPSGAT
+819 
-834 VADGTGTG
+834 
-842 TITDNDEAPTIT
+842 
-854 IGDARVTEGGT
+854 
-865 AAFTVTLSSAA
+865 
-876 TGAVTVS
+876 
-883 YATVDGTATA
+883 
-893 GADYTTTSGMLTF
+893 
-906 EVNGD
+906 
-911 RTQRVEVPTL
+911 
-921 EDDEAEETETF
+921 
-932 TVQLSAPSGATVAD
+932 
-946 GTGTGT
+946 
-952 ITDNDEAP
+952 
-960 TITIGDARVTEGGTA
+960 
-975 AFTVTLSSAATG
+975 
-987 AVTVSYATVDG
+987 
-998 TATAGADYTTTSG
+998 
-1011 MLTFE
+1011 
-1016 VNGDRTQRV
+1016 
-1025 EVPTLEDDE
+1025 
-1034 AEETETFTV
+1034 
-1043 QLSAPSGATVADGT
+1043 
-1057 GTGTITDNDEAPTIT
+1057 
-1072 IGDARVTEGGT
+1072 
-1083 AAFTVTLSSAATG
+1083 FTVTLSSAATG

-1415 GAADRGLFDALKVYV
+1415 GAADRGLFDALKVYA

-1527 TPTWGRTASGVAQ
+1527 MPTWGRTASGVAQ

-1586 ELARGY
+1586 EAARGY

>member
-14 VPFQSRYFMVKLIP
+14 VPFQSRYFMLKLIP

-38 PGPAVHQLHAQTDP
+38 PGTAVHQLHAQADP

-160 HAVWDKDTNCP
+160 HEVWDKDTNCP

-259 EVPTLEDDEAEET
+259 EVQTLPDTDQEGAES
-272 ETFTVQ
+272 FTVRM
-278 LSAPSGA
+278 SGA
-285 TVADGTGTGTI
+285 TGATLTDGVATGTI
-296 IDDDGGGGSV
+296 LDDDD
-306 PRIEIEDAEVTE
+306 R
-318 GGIAAFTVTLS
+318 
-329 SSSEVPVTV
+329 
-338 SYETID
+338 
-344 GTATAGADY
+344 
-353 TTTSGT
+353 
-359 LSFTPGQTTK
+359 
-369 RVEVPTL
+369 
-376 EDDEAEET
+376 
-384 ETFTVQLSAP
+384 P
-394 SGATVADGTG
+394 SLR
-404 TGTITDNDE
+404 
-413 APTITIGDARV
+413 IGDARV

-517 TDNDEAPTITIGDA
+517 IDDDGGGGGSVPRIEIEDA
-531 RVTEGGIAEFTVT
+531 EVTEGGTAEFTVT

-621 GTGTITDNDE
+621 GTGTIIDDDGGGGGSVPRIE
-631 APTIT
+631 IE
-636 IGDARVTEGG
+636 DAE
-646 IAEFTVTLSSAATRA
+646 
-661 VTVSYA
+661 
-667 TVDGTATAGAD
+667 
-678 YTTTSGMLTFEVNGD
+678 
-693 RTQRVE
+693 
-699 VPTLEDD
+699 
-706 EAEETETFTVQLSA
+706 
-720 PSGATVADGT
+720 
-730 GTGTITDNDEAPTIT
+730 
-745 IGDARVTEGGIAEF
+745 
-759 TVTLSSAATR
+759 
-769 AVTVS
+769 
-774 YATVDGTATAGADY
+774 
-788 TTTSGM
+788 
-794 LTFEVNGDRTQR
+794 
-806 VEVPTLEDDEAEE
+806 
-819 TETFTVQLSAPSGAT
+819 
-834 VADGTGTG
+834 
-842 TITDNDEAPTIT
+842 
-854 IGDARVTEGGT
+854 VTEGGT
-865 AAFTVTLSSAA
+865 AEFTVTLSSAA

-952 ITDNDEAP
+952 IIDDDGGGGGSVPRIE
-960 TITIGDARVTEGGTA
+960 IEDAEVTEGGIA
-975 AFTVTLSSAATG
+975 SFEVTLSSAPTRT
-987 AVTVSYATVDG
+987 VTVAYCTVDG
-998 TATAGADYTTTSG
+998 TAVAGADYTTTSG

-1083 AAFTVTLSSAATG
+1083 AEFTVTLSSAATG

-1296 ADVRLGSDV
+1296 ADLRLGSDV

-1586 ELARGY
+1586 EVARGY

-1623 ITARGTILF
+1623 IMARGTILF

>member
-1 MKTEQVFAKKCVS
+1 MLQ
-14 VPFQSRYFMVKLIP
+14 LIP

-38 PGPAVHQLHAQTDP
+38 PGTAVHQLHAQTDP

-160 HAVWDKDTNCP
+160 HEVWDKDTNCP

-185 DDDRPG
+185 DDDRLG

-259 EVPTLEDDEAEET
+259 EVQTLPDTDQEGAES
-272 ETFTVQ
+272 FTVR
-278 LSAPSGA
+278 LSGA
-285 TVADGTGTGTI
+285 TGATLTDGVATGTI
-296 IDDDGGGGSV
+296 LDDDD
-306 PRIEIEDAEVTE
+306 R
-318 GGIAAFTVTLS
+318 
-329 SSSEVPVTV
+329 
-338 SYETID
+338 
-344 GTATAGADY
+344 
-353 TTTSGT
+353 
-359 LSFTPGQTTK
+359 
-369 RVEVPTL
+369 
-376 EDDEAEET
+376 
-384 ETFTVQLSAP
+384 P
-394 SGATVADGTG
+394 SLR
-404 TGTITDNDE
+404 
-413 APTITIGDARV
+413 IGDARV

-438 AATGAVTVSYATV
+438 APPRTVTVAYRTV
-451 DGTATA
+451 DGTAVA

-517 TDNDEAPTITIGDA
+517 IDDDGGGGGSVSRIEIEDA
-531 RVTEGGIAEFTVT
+531 EVTEGGIASFEVT
-544 LSSAAT
+544 LSSAPT
-550 GAVTVSYATVD
+550 RTVTVAYRTVD
-561 GTATAGADYTT
+561 GTAVAGADYTT

-621 GTGTITDNDE
+621 GTGTIIDDDGGGGGSVSRIE
-631 APTIT
+631 IE
-636 IGDARVTEGG
+636 DAEVTEGG
-646 IAEFTVTLSSAATRA
+646 IASFEVTLSSALTRT
-661 VTVSYA
+661 VTVAYR
-667 TVDGTATAGAD
+667 TVDGTAVAGAD

-730 GTGTITDNDEAPTIT
+730 GTGTIIDDDGGGGGSVSRIEIE
-745 IGDARVTEGGIAEF
+745 DAEVTEGGIASFE
-759 TVTLSSAATR
+759 VTLSSAPPRT
-769 AVTVS
+769 VTVA
-774 YATVDGTATAGADY
+774 YRTVDGTAVAGADY

-865 AAFTVTLSSAA
+865 AEFTVTLSSAA

-883 YATVDGTATA
+883 YAT
-893 GADYTTTSGMLTF
+893 
-906 EVNGD
+906 
-911 RTQRVEVPTL
+911 
-921 EDDEAEETETF
+921 
-932 TVQLSAPSGATVAD
+932 
-946 GTGTGT
+946 
-952 ITDNDEAP
+952 I
-960 TITIGDARVTEGGTA
+960 
-975 AFTVTLSSAATG
+975 
-987 AVTVSYATVDG
+987 
-998 TATAGADYTTTSG
+998 
-1011 MLTFE
+1011 
-1016 VNGDRTQRV
+1016 
-1025 EVPTLEDDE
+1025 
-1034 AEETETFTV
+1034 
-1043 QLSAPSGATVADGT
+1043 
-1057 GTGTITDNDEAPTIT
+1057 
-1072 IGDARVTEGGT
+1072 
-1083 AAFTVTLSSAATG
+1083 
-1096 AVTVSYA
+1096 
-1103 TVDGTA
+1103 DGTA

-1201 IEQALSDAPVQL
+1201 IKQALSDAPVQL
-1213 AGDGGRA
+1213 AGDGDRA

-1430 QRVRYRAEVRQEH
+1430 QRVRYRAEVQQEH

-1540 LWEQGSAVPTSY
+1540 LWEQGSAIPTSY

-1559 EAHVGYGFGVPRRR
+1559 EAYVGYGFGVPRRR

-1586 ELARGY
+1586 EVARGY
-1592 RVGSHLATGRS
+1592 RVGSHLATGWS

>member
-1 MKTEQVFAKKCVS
+1 MKTKQVFTKKCVS
-14 VPFQSRYFMVKLIP
+14 VPFQSRYFMLKLIP
-28 ASTIILSTLL
+28 ASTIILSTFL
-38 PGPAVHQLHAQTDP
+38 PGTAVHQLHAQTDP

-126 TDPVPGS
+126 TDPVPGN

-160 HAVWDKDTNCP
+160 HEVWDKDTNCP

-259 EVPTLEDDEAEET
+259 EVQTLPDTDQEGAESFTVRLSGATGATLTDGVATGTILDDDDRPSLRIGDARVAEGGTAEFTVTLSSAATGAVTVSYATVDETATAGADYTTTSGMLTFEVNGDRTQRVEVPTLEDDEAEET

-296 IDDDGGGGSV
+296 IDDDGGGGGSV

-318 GGIAAFTVTLS
+318 GGIASFEVTLS
-329 SSSEVPVTV
+329 SAPTRTVTV
-338 SYETID
+338 AYRTVD
-344 GTATAGADY
+344 GTAVAGADY
-353 TTTSGT
+353 TTTSGMLT
-359 LSFTPGQTTK
+359 FEVNGDRTQ

-517 TDNDEAPTITIGDA
+517 IDDDGGGGGSVPRIEIEDA
-531 RVTEGGIAEFTVT
+531 EVTEGGIASFEVT

-593 LEDDEAEETE
+593 LEDDKAEETE

-613 GATVADGT
+613 GT
-621 GTGTITDNDE
+621 
-631 APTIT
+631 
-636 IGDARVTEGG
+636 
-646 IAEFTVTLSSAATRA
+646 
-661 VTVSYA
+661 
-667 TVDGTATAGAD
+667 
-678 YTTTSGMLTFEVNGD
+678 
-693 RTQRVE
+693 
-699 VPTLEDD
+699 
-706 EAEETETFTVQLSA
+706 
-720 PSGATVADGT
+720 
-730 GTGTITDNDEAPTIT
+730 
-745 IGDARVTEGGIAEF
+745 
-759 TVTLSSAATR
+759 
-769 AVTVS
+769 
-774 YATVDGTATAGADY
+774 
-788 TTTSGM
+788 
-794 LTFEVNGDRTQR
+794 
-806 VEVPTLEDDEAEE
+806 
-819 TETFTVQLSAPSGAT
+819 T

-865 AAFTVTLSSAA
+865 A
-876 TGAVTVS
+876 
-883 YATVDGTATA
+883 
-893 GADYTTTSGMLTF
+893 
-906 EVNGD
+906 E
-911 RTQRVEVPTL
+911 
-921 EDDEAEETETF
+921 
-932 TVQLSAPSGATVAD
+932 
-946 GTGTGT
+946 
-952 ITDNDEAP
+952 
-960 TITIGDARVTEGGTA
+960 
-975 AFTVTLSSAATG
+975 
-987 AVTVSYATVDG
+987 
-998 TATAGADYTTTSG
+998 
-1011 MLTFE
+1011 
-1016 VNGDRTQRV
+1016 
-1025 EVPTLEDDE
+1025 
-1034 AEETETFTV
+1034 
-1043 QLSAPSGATVADGT
+1043 
-1057 GTGTITDNDEAPTIT
+1057 
-1072 IGDARVTEGGT
+1072 
-1083 AAFTVTLSSAATG
+1083 FTVTLSSAATG

-1275 LNGGGGGAVP
+1275 LNGEGGGAVP

-1322 GGSGGGEAAGA
+1322 GGSGGGEATGA

-1459 RHDAGDGERGGGL
+1459 RHDAGNGERGGGL

-1586 ELARGY
+1586 EVARGY

-1603 TNVNLELERRGHGA
+1603 INVNLELERRGHGA

>member
-14 VPFQSRYFMVKLIP
+14 VPFQSRYFMLKLIP

-38 PGPAVHQLHAQTDP
+38 PGTAVHQLHAQTDP

-160 HAVWDKDTNCP
+160 HEVWDKDTNCP

-199 QDAEVTEGGIAAF
+199 QDAEVTEGGIASF
-212 TVTLSSSS
+212 EVTLSSA
-220 EVPVT
+220 PTRTVT
-225 VSYETI
+225 VAYRTV
-231 DGTATAGADYTTT
+231 DGTAVAGADYTTT
-244 SGTLSF
+244 SGMLTF
-250 TPGQTTKRV
+250 EVNGDRTQRV

-296 IDDDGGGGSV
+296 IDDDGGGGGSV

-318 GGIAAFTVTLS
+318 GGIASFEVTLS
-329 SSSEVPVTV
+329 SAPTRTVTV
-338 SYETID
+338 AYRTVD
-344 GTATAGADY
+344 GTAVAGADY
-353 TTTSGT
+353 TTTSGMLTFEVNGDRTQRVEVPTLEDDEAEETETFTVQLSAPSGATVADGTGTGTIIDDDGGGGGSVPRIEIEDAEVTEGGIASFEVT
-359 LSFTPGQTTK
+359 LSSAPTRTVTVAYRTVDGTAVAGADYTTTSGMLTFEVNGDRTQRVEVPTLEDDEAEETETFTVQLSAPSGATVADGTGTGTIIDDDGGGGGSVPRIEIEDAEVTEGGIASFEVTLSSAPTRTVTVAYRTVDGTAVAGADYTTTSGMLTFEVNGDRTQ

-517 TDNDEAPTITIGDA
+517 TDN
-531 RVTEGGIAEFTVT
+531 
-544 LSSAAT
+544 
-550 GAVTVSYATVD
+550 
-561 GTATAGADYTT
+561 
-572 TSGMLTFEVN
+572 
-582 GDRTQ
+582 
-587 RVEVPT
+587 
-593 LEDDEAEETE
+593 
-603 TFTVQLSAPS
+603 
-613 GATVADGT
+613 
-621 GTGTITDNDE
+621 
-631 APTIT
+631 
-636 IGDARVTEGG
+636 
-646 IAEFTVTLSSAATRA
+646 
-661 VTVSYA
+661 
-667 TVDGTATAGAD
+667 
-678 YTTTSGMLTFEVNGD
+678 
-693 RTQRVE
+693 
-699 VPTLEDD
+699 
-706 EAEETETFTVQLSA
+706 
-720 PSGATVADGT
+720 
-730 GTGTITDNDEAPTIT
+730 
-745 IGDARVTEGGIAEF
+745 
-759 TVTLSSAATR
+759 
-769 AVTVS
+769 
-774 YATVDGTATAGADY
+774 
-788 TTTSGM
+788 
-794 LTFEVNGDRTQR
+794 
-806 VEVPTLEDDEAEE
+806 
-819 TETFTVQLSAPSGAT
+819 
-834 VADGTGTG
+834 
-842 TITDNDEAPTIT
+842 
-854 IGDARVTEGGT
+854 
-865 AAFTVTLSSAA
+865 
-876 TGAVTVS
+876 
-883 YATVDGTATA
+883 
-893 GADYTTTSGMLTF
+893 
-906 EVNGD
+906 
-911 RTQRVEVPTL
+911 
-921 EDDEAEETETF
+921 
-932 TVQLSAPSGATVAD
+932 
-946 GTGTGT
+946 
-952 ITDNDEAP
+952 
-960 TITIGDARVTEGGTA
+960 
-975 AFTVTLSSAATG
+975 
-987 AVTVSYATVDG
+987 
-998 TATAGADYTTTSG
+998 
-1011 MLTFE
+1011 
-1016 VNGDRTQRV
+1016 
-1025 EVPTLEDDE
+1025 
-1034 AEETETFTV
+1034 
-1043 QLSAPSGATVADGT
+1043 
-1057 GTGTITDNDEAPTIT
+1057 
-1072 IGDARVTEGGT
+1072 
-1083 AAFTVTLSSAATG
+1083 
-1096 AVTVSYA
+1096 
-1103 TVDGTA
+1103 
-1109 TAGADYTT
+1109 
-1117 TSGMLTFEVNGDRT
+1117 
-1131 QRVEV
+1131 
-1136 PTLEDDEAEE
+1136 
-1146 TETFTVQLSA
+1146 
-1156 PSGATVADGT
+1156 
-1166 GTGTITDNVQR
+1166 VQR

-1191 RAMAFTPNCR
+1191 RVMAFTPNCR

-1261 SGGFAAWGCADRLS
+1261 SGGFAAWGCANRLS

-1586 ELARGY
+1586 EVARGY

-1623 ITARGTILF
+1623 IMARGTILF

>member
-14 VPFQSRYFMVKLIP
+14 VPFQSRYFMLKLIP

-38 PGPAVHQLHAQTDP
+38 PGTAVHQLHAQTDP

-160 HAVWDKDTNCP
+160 HEVWDKDTNCP

-259 EVPTLEDDEAEET
+259 EVQTLPDTDQEGAESFTVRLSGATGATLTDGVATGTILDDDDRPSLRIGDARVTEGGTAEFTVTLSSAATGAVTVSYATVDGTATAGADYTTTSGTLSFTPGQTTKRVKVQTLPDTDQEGA
-272 ETFTVQ
+272 ETFTVR

-285 TVADGTGTGTI
+285 TVADGTGIGTI

-318 GGIAAFTVTLS
+318 GGIASFEVTLS
-329 SSSEVPVTV
+329 SAPTRTVTV
-338 SYETID
+338 PYRTVD
-344 GTATAGADY
+344 GTAVAGADY
-353 TTTSGT
+353 TTTSGMLT
-359 LSFTPGQTTK
+359 FEVNGDRTQ

-517 TDNDEAPTITIGDA
+517 TDN
-531 RVTEGGIAEFTVT
+531 
-544 LSSAAT
+544 
-550 GAVTVSYATVD
+550 
-561 GTATAGADYTT
+561 
-572 TSGMLTFEVN
+572 
-582 GDRTQ
+582 
-587 RVEVPT
+587 
-593 LEDDEAEETE
+593 
-603 TFTVQLSAPS
+603 
-613 GATVADGT
+613 
-621 GTGTITDNDE
+621 
-631 APTIT
+631 
-636 IGDARVTEGG
+636 
-646 IAEFTVTLSSAATRA
+646 
-661 VTVSYA
+661 
-667 TVDGTATAGAD
+667 
-678 YTTTSGMLTFEVNGD
+678 
-693 RTQRVE
+693 
-699 VPTLEDD
+699 
-706 EAEETETFTVQLSA
+706 
-720 PSGATVADGT
+720 
-730 GTGTITDNDEAPTIT
+730 
-745 IGDARVTEGGIAEF
+745 
-759 TVTLSSAATR
+759 
-769 AVTVS
+769 
-774 YATVDGTATAGADY
+774 
-788 TTTSGM
+788 
-794 LTFEVNGDRTQR
+794 
-806 VEVPTLEDDEAEE
+806 
-819 TETFTVQLSAPSGAT
+819 
-834 VADGTGTG
+834 
-842 TITDNDEAPTIT
+842 
-854 IGDARVTEGGT
+854 
-865 AAFTVTLSSAA
+865 
-876 TGAVTVS
+876 
-883 YATVDGTATA
+883 
-893 GADYTTTSGMLTF
+893 
-906 EVNGD
+906 
-911 RTQRVEVPTL
+911 
-921 EDDEAEETETF
+921 
-932 TVQLSAPSGATVAD
+932 
-946 GTGTGT
+946 
-952 ITDNDEAP
+952 
-960 TITIGDARVTEGGTA
+960 
-975 AFTVTLSSAATG
+975 
-987 AVTVSYATVDG
+987 
-998 TATAGADYTTTSG
+998 
-1011 MLTFE
+1011 
-1016 VNGDRTQRV
+1016 
-1025 EVPTLEDDE
+1025 
-1034 AEETETFTV
+1034 
-1043 QLSAPSGATVADGT
+1043 
-1057 GTGTITDNDEAPTIT
+1057 
-1072 IGDARVTEGGT
+1072 
-1083 AAFTVTLSSAATG
+1083 
-1096 AVTVSYA
+1096 
-1103 TVDGTA
+1103 
-1109 TAGADYTT
+1109 
-1117 TSGMLTFEVNGDRT
+1117 
-1131 QRVEV
+1131 
-1136 PTLEDDEAEE
+1136 
-1146 TETFTVQLSA
+1146 
-1156 PSGATVADGT
+1156 
-1166 GTGTITDNVQR
+1166 VQR

-1231 RRTGPGAEPLTIDQA
+1231 QRTGPGAEPLTIDQA
-1246 LDDVRFLTSSQQEGG
+1246 LDDVRFLTFSQQEGG

-1333 YEPRMTGIHPFLVWS
+1333 YEPRMTEIHPFLVWS

-1586 ELARGY
+1586 EVARGY

>member
-14 VPFQSRYFMVKLIP
+14 VPFQSRYFMLKLIP

-38 PGPAVHQLHAQTDP
+38 PGTAVHQLHAQTDP

-160 HAVWDKDTNCP
+160 HEVWDKDTNCP

-259 EVPTLEDDEAEET
+259 EVQTLPDTDQEGAES
-272 ETFTVQ
+272 FTVR
-278 LSAPSGA
+278 LSGA
-285 TVADGTGTGTI
+285 TGATLTDGVATGTI
-296 IDDDGGGGSV
+296 LDDDD
-306 PRIEIEDAEVTE
+306 R
-318 GGIAAFTVTLS
+318 
-329 SSSEVPVTV
+329 
-338 SYETID
+338 
-344 GTATAGADY
+344 
-353 TTTSGT
+353 
-359 LSFTPGQTTK
+359 
-369 RVEVPTL
+369 
-376 EDDEAEET
+376 
-384 ETFTVQLSAP
+384 P
-394 SGATVADGTG
+394 SLR
-404 TGTITDNDE
+404 
-413 APTITIGDARV
+413 IGDARV
-424 TEGGTAEFTVTLSS
+424 TEGGTAEFTVMLSS

-517 TDNDEAPTITIGDA
+517 IDDDGGGGGSVPRIEIEDA
-531 RVTEGGIAEFTVT
+531 EVTEGGIASFEVT
-544 LSSAAT
+544 LSSAPT
-550 GAVTVSYATVD
+550 RTVTVAYRTVD
-561 GTATAGADYTT
+561 GTA
-572 TSGMLTFEVN
+572 V
-582 GDRTQ
+582 
-587 RVEVPT
+587 
-593 LEDDEAEETE
+593 
-603 TFTVQLSAPS
+603 
-613 GATVADGT
+613 
-621 GTGTITDNDE
+621 
-631 APTIT
+631 
-636 IGDARVTEGG
+636 
-646 IAEFTVTLSSAATRA
+646 
-661 VTVSYA
+661 
-667 TVDGTATAGAD
+667 
-678 YTTTSGMLTFEVNGD
+678 
-693 RTQRVE
+693 
-699 VPTLEDD
+699 
-706 EAEETETFTVQLSA
+706 
-720 PSGATVADGT
+720 
-730 GTGTITDNDEAPTIT
+730 
-745 IGDARVTEGGIAEF
+745 
-759 TVTLSSAATR
+759 
-769 AVTVS
+769 
-774 YATVDGTATAGADY
+774 AGADY

-865 AAFTVTLSSAA
+865 A
-876 TGAVTVS
+876 
-883 YATVDGTATA
+883 
-893 GADYTTTSGMLTF
+893 
-906 EVNGD
+906 E
-911 RTQRVEVPTL
+911 
-921 EDDEAEETETF
+921 
-932 TVQLSAPSGATVAD
+932 
-946 GTGTGT
+946 
-952 ITDNDEAP
+952 
-960 TITIGDARVTEGGTA
+960 
-975 AFTVTLSSAATG
+975 
-987 AVTVSYATVDG
+987 
-998 TATAGADYTTTSG
+998 
-1011 MLTFE
+1011 
-1016 VNGDRTQRV
+1016 
-1025 EVPTLEDDE
+1025 
-1034 AEETETFTV
+1034 
-1043 QLSAPSGATVADGT
+1043 
-1057 GTGTITDNDEAPTIT
+1057 
-1072 IGDARVTEGGT
+1072 
-1083 AAFTVTLSSAATG
+1083 FTVTLSSAATG

-1261 SGGFAAWGCADRLS
+1261 SGGFTAWGCADRLS

-1586 ELARGY
+1586 EVARGY

-1623 ITARGTILF
+1623 IMARGTILF

>member
-14 VPFQSRYFMVKLIP
+14 VPFQSRYFMLKLIP

-38 PGPAVHQLHAQTDP
+38 PGTAIHQLHAQTGP

-113 EPWIRWVPSVGWK
+113 EPWIRWVPSVGWE

-160 HAVWDKDTNCP
+160 HEVWDKDTNCP

-191 GTVPDLEI
+191 GTAPDLEI

-212 TVTLSSSS
+212 TVTLSSAATGA
-220 EVPVT
+220 VT
-225 VSYETI
+225 VSYATV

-259 EVPTLEDDEAEET
+259 EVQTLPDTDQEGAES
-272 ETFTVQ
+272 FTVR
-278 LSAPSGA
+278 LSGA
-285 TVADGTGTGTI
+285 TGATLTDGVATGTI
-296 IDDDGGGGSV
+296 LDDDDRPSL
-306 PRIEIEDAEVTE
+306 RIGDARVTE
-318 GGIAAFTVTLS
+318 GGTAEFTVTLS
-329 SSSEVPVTV
+329 SAATGAVTV
-338 SYETID
+338 SYATVD

-353 TTTSGT
+353 TTTSGMLT
-359 LSFTPGQTTK
+359 FEVNGDRTQ

-531 RVTEGGIAEFTVT
+531 RVTEGGTAEFTVT

-646 IAEFTVTLSSAATRA
+646 TAE
-661 VTVSYA
+661 
-667 TVDGTATAGAD
+667 
-678 YTTTSGMLTFEVNGD
+678 
-693 RTQRVE
+693 
-699 VPTLEDD
+699 
-706 EAEETETFTVQLSA
+706 
-720 PSGATVADGT
+720 
-730 GTGTITDNDEAPTIT
+730 
-745 IGDARVTEGGIAEF
+745 
-759 TVTLSSAATR
+759 
-769 AVTVS
+769 
-774 YATVDGTATAGADY
+774 
-788 TTTSGM
+788 
-794 LTFEVNGDRTQR
+794 
-806 VEVPTLEDDEAEE
+806 
-819 TETFTVQLSAPSGAT
+819 
-834 VADGTGTG
+834 
-842 TITDNDEAPTIT
+842 
-854 IGDARVTEGGT
+854 
-865 AAFTVTLSSAA
+865 FTVTLSSAA

-975 AFTVTLSSAATG
+975 EFTVTLSSAATG
-987 AVTVSYATVDG
+987 AVTVSYA
-998 TATAGADYTTTSG
+998 
-1011 MLTFE
+1011 MPRLT
-1016 VNGDRTQRV
+1016 GRRPP
-1025 EVPTLEDDE
+1025 VPT
-1034 AEETETFTV
+1034 TR
-1043 QLSAPSGATVADGT
+1043 P
-1057 GTGTITDNDEAPTIT
+1057 
-1072 IGDARVTEGGT
+1072 R
-1083 AAFTVTLSSAATG
+1083 
-1096 AVTVSYA
+1096 
-1103 TVDGTA
+1103 
-1109 TAGADYTT
+1109 AG
-1117 TSGMLTFEVNGDRT
+1117 
-1131 QRVEV
+1131 
-1136 PTLEDDEAEE
+1136 
-1146 TETFTVQLSA
+1146 
-1156 PSGATVADGT
+1156 
-1166 GTGTITDNVQR
+1166 
-1177 SSRGVHR
+1177 
-1184 IVLPEMA
+1184 
-1191 RAMAFTPNCR
+1191 C
-1201 IEQALSDAPVQL
+1201 
-1213 AGDGGRA
+1213 
-1220 RLSLSSALTSG
+1220 
-1231 RRTGPGAEPLTIDQA
+1231 
-1246 LDDVRFLTSSQQEGG
+1246 
-1261 SGGFAAWGCADRLS
+1261 
-1275 LNGGGGGAVP
+1275 
-1285 WNGDVFSAHLG
+1285 
-1296 ADVRLGSDV
+1296 
-1305 VAGFS
+1305 
-1310 LSRLRGSFEYRM
+1310 
-1322 GGSGGGEAAGA
+1322 
-1333 YEPRMTGIHPFLVWS
+1333 
-1348 VTPAV
+1348 
-1353 KLWATYGH
+1353 
-1361 GWGELQ
+1361 
-1367 FTNDLAGRGD
+1367 
-1377 TGSSTLNSGIVGF
+1377 
-1390 VGCVLVCGATTVRVK
+1390 
-1405 GEWAIAYMDL
+1405 
-1415 GAADRGLFDALKVYV
+1415 
-1430 QRVRYRAEVRQEH
+1430 
-1443 FLASG
+1443 
-1448 HWLSPWAELGF
+1448 
-1459 RHDAGDGERGGGL
+1459 
-1472 ELGGGLR
+1472 
-1479 YRNSD
+1479 
-1484 TGLSVESEGR
+1484 
-1494 WLAFHQSTIHEW
+1494 
-1506 GFGTRILYDPG
+1506 
-1517 ASERGVSVGL
+1517 
-1527 TPTWGRTASGVAQ
+1527 
-1540 LWEQGSAVPTSY
+1540 
-1552 DATGPRL
+1552 
-1559 EAHVGYGFGVPRRR
+1559 
-1573 GALTPYVSMALGD
+1573 
-1586 ELARGY
+1586 
-1592 RVGSHLATGRS
+1592 
-1603 TNVNLELERRGHGA
+1603 
-1617 APATYG
+1617 
-1623 ITARGTILF
+1623 

>member
-14 VPFQSRYFMVKLIP
+14 VPFQSRYFMLKLIP

-38 PGPAVHQLHAQTDP
+38 PGTAVHQLHAQTDP

-160 HAVWDKDTNCP
+160 HEVWDKDTNCP

-259 EVPTLEDDEAEET
+259 EVQTLPDTDQEGAES
-272 ETFTVQ
+272 FTVR
-278 LSAPSGA
+278 LSGA
-285 TVADGTGTGTI
+285 TGATLTDGVATGTI
-296 IDDDGGGGSV
+296 LDDDD
-306 PRIEIEDAEVTE
+306 R
-318 GGIAAFTVTLS
+318 
-329 SSSEVPVTV
+329 
-338 SYETID
+338 
-344 GTATAGADY
+344 
-353 TTTSGT
+353 
-359 LSFTPGQTTK
+359 
-369 RVEVPTL
+369 
-376 EDDEAEET
+376 
-384 ETFTVQLSAP
+384 P
-394 SGATVADGTG
+394 SLR
-404 TGTITDNDE
+404 
-413 APTITIGDARV
+413 IGDATV

-517 TDNDEAPTITIGDA
+517 IDDDGGGGGSVPRIEIEDA
-531 RVTEGGIAEFTVT
+531 EVTEGGIASFEVT
-544 LSSAAT
+544 LSSAPT
-550 GAVTVSYATVD
+550 RTVTVAYRTVD
-561 GTATAGADYTT
+561 GTAVAGADYTT

-621 GTGTITDNDE
+621 GTGTIIDDDGGGGGSVPRIE
-631 APTIT
+631 IE
-636 IGDARVTEGG
+636 DAEVTEGG
-646 IAEFTVTLSSAATRA
+646 IASFEVTLSSAPTRT
-661 VTVSYA
+661 VTVAYR
-667 TVDGTATAGAD
+667 TVDGTAVAGAD

-730 GTGTITDNDEAPTIT
+730 GTGTIIDDDGGGGGSVPRIEIE
-745 IGDARVTEGGIAEF
+745 DAEVTEGGIASFE
-759 TVTLSSAATR
+759 VTLSSAPTR
-769 AVTVS
+769 TVTVA
-774 YATVDGTATAGADY
+774 YRTVDGTAVAGADY

-865 AAFTVTLSSAA
+865 AEFTVTLSSAA
-876 TGAVTVS
+876 TRTVTVA
-883 YATVDGTATA
+883 YRTVDGTAVA

-975 AFTVTLSSAATG
+975 EFTVTLSSAATRT
-987 AVTVSYATVDG
+987 VTVAYRTVDG
-998 TATAGADYTTTSG
+998 TA
-1011 MLTFE
+1011 
-1016 VNGDRTQRV
+1016 V
-1025 EVPTLEDDE
+1025 
-1034 AEETETFTV
+1034 
-1043 QLSAPSGATVADGT
+1043 
-1057 GTGTITDNDEAPTIT
+1057 
-1072 IGDARVTEGGT
+1072 
-1083 AAFTVTLSSAATG
+1083 
-1096 AVTVSYA
+1096 
-1103 TVDGTA
+1103 
-1109 TAGADYTT
+1109 AGADYTT

-1322 GGSGGGEAAGA
+1322 GGSGGGEAAGG

-1586 ELARGY
+1586 EVARGY

-1623 ITARGTILF
+1623 IMARGTILF

>member
-14 VPFQSRYFMVKLIP
+14 VPFQSRYFMLKLIP
-28 ASTIILSTLL
+28 ASTIILSALL
-38 PGPAVHQLHAQTDP
+38 PGTAVHQLHAQTDP
-52 PIFRWGGS
+52 PIFSWGGS

-113 EPWIRWVPSVGWK
+113 EPWIRWVPSVGWE
-126 TDPVPGS
+126 TDPVPGN

-191 GTVPDLEI
+191 GTAPDLEI
-199 QDAEVTEGGIAAF
+199 QDAEVTEGGIAEF
-212 TVTLSSSS
+212 TVTLS
-220 EVPVT
+220 PAATGAVT
-225 VSYETI
+225 VSYATV

-244 SGTLSF
+244 SGMLSF

-259 EVPTLEDDEAEET
+259 EVQTLEDDEAEETETFTVQLSAPSGATVADGTGTGTIIDDDGGGGSVPRIEIEDAEVTEGGIAEFTVTLSSAATGAVTVSYATVDGTATAGADYTTTSGMLSFTPGQTTKRVEVQTLEDDEAEET

-384 ETFTVQLSAP
+384 ETFTVQLSAA

-404 TGTITDNDE
+404 TGTIIDDDGGGGSVPRIE
-413 APTITIGDARV
+413 IEDAEV
-424 TEGGTAEFTVTLSS
+424 TEGGIGNGLLRDDRRDGASAFTVTLSS
-438 AATGAVTVSYATV
+438 SSEVPVTVSYETI

-466 MLTFE
+466 TLSFTP
-471 VNGDRTQRVEVPT
+471 GQTTKRVEVPT

-499 LSAPSGATV
+499 LSTPSGATV

-517 TDNDEAPTITIGDA
+517 IDDDGGGGSVPRIEIEDA
-531 RVTEGGIAEFTVT
+531 EVTEGGIASFEVT
-544 LSSAAT
+544 LSSAPT
-550 GAVTVSYATVD
+550 RTVTVAYRTVD
-561 GTATAGADYTT
+561 GTA
-572 TSGMLTFEVN
+572 V
-582 GDRTQ
+582 
-587 RVEVPT
+587 
-593 LEDDEAEETE
+593 
-603 TFTVQLSAPS
+603 
-613 GATVADGT
+613 
-621 GTGTITDNDE
+621 
-631 APTIT
+631 
-636 IGDARVTEGG
+636 
-646 IAEFTVTLSSAATRA
+646 
-661 VTVSYA
+661 
-667 TVDGTATAGAD
+667 
-678 YTTTSGMLTFEVNGD
+678 
-693 RTQRVE
+693 
-699 VPTLEDD
+699 
-706 EAEETETFTVQLSA
+706 
-720 PSGATVADGT
+720 
-730 GTGTITDNDEAPTIT
+730 
-745 IGDARVTEGGIAEF
+745 
-759 TVTLSSAATR
+759 
-769 AVTVS
+769 
-774 YATVDGTATAGADY
+774 AGADY

-865 AAFTVTLSSAA
+865 A
-876 TGAVTVS
+876 
-883 YATVDGTATA
+883 
-893 GADYTTTSGMLTF
+893 
-906 EVNGD
+906 E
-911 RTQRVEVPTL
+911 
-921 EDDEAEETETF
+921 
-932 TVQLSAPSGATVAD
+932 
-946 GTGTGT
+946 
-952 ITDNDEAP
+952 
-960 TITIGDARVTEGGTA
+960 
-975 AFTVTLSSAATG
+975 
-987 AVTVSYATVDG
+987 
-998 TATAGADYTTTSG
+998 
-1011 MLTFE
+1011 
-1016 VNGDRTQRV
+1016 
-1025 EVPTLEDDE
+1025 
-1034 AEETETFTV
+1034 
-1043 QLSAPSGATVADGT
+1043 
-1057 GTGTITDNDEAPTIT
+1057 
-1072 IGDARVTEGGT
+1072 
-1083 AAFTVTLSSAATG
+1083 FTVTLSSAATG

-1459 RHDAGDGERGGGL
+1459 RHDAGDGERGVGL

-1484 TGLSVESEGR
+1484 TGLSVQSEGR

-1586 ELARGY
+1586 EVARGY

>member
-1 MKTEQVFAKKCVS
+1 
-14 VPFQSRYFMVKLIP
+14 
-28 ASTIILSTLL
+28 
-38 PGPAVHQLHAQTDP
+38 
-52 PIFRWGGS
+52 
-60 VEVSTSTL
+60 
-68 TMREGETV
+68 MREGETV

-160 HAVWDKDTNCP
+160 HEVWDKDTNCP

-191 GTVPDLEI
+191 GTAPDLEI
-199 QDAEVTEGGIAAF
+199 QDASVTEGGTATFA
-212 TVTLSSSS
+212 VTLGSGATG
-220 EVPVT
+220 PVT
-225 VSYETI
+225 VSYQTQ
-231 DGTATAGADYTTT
+231 DGTAVAGADYTAT
-244 SGTLSF
+244 SGMLTF
-250 TPGQTTKRV
+250 
-259 EVPTLEDDEAEET
+259 EVNGDRT
-272 ETFTVQ
+272 Q
-278 LSAPSGA
+278 
-285 TVADGTGTGTI
+285 
-296 IDDDGGGGSV
+296 
-306 PRIEIEDAEVTE
+306 
-318 GGIAAFTVTLS
+318 
-329 SSSEVPVTV
+329 
-338 SYETID
+338 
-344 GTATAGADY
+344 
-353 TTTSGT
+353 
-359 LSFTPGQTTK
+359 

-404 TGTITDNDE
+404 TGTITDDDGGGGSGSVPRIE
-413 APTITIGDARV
+413 IEDAEV
-424 TEGGTAEFTVTLSS
+424 TEGGIATFEVTLSS
-438 AATGAVTVSYATV
+438 APTRPVTVAYRTV
-451 DGTATA
+451 DGTAVAGADYTATSGMLTFEVNGDRTQRVEVPTLEDDEAEETETFTVQLSVPSGATVADGTGTGTITDDDGGGGSGSVPRIEIEDAEVTEGGIATFEVTLSSAPTRPVTVAYRTVDGTAVAGADYTATSGMLTFEVNGDRTQRVEVPTLEDDEAEETETFTVQLSVPSGATVADGTGTGTITDDDGGGGSGSVPRIEIEDAEVTEGGIATFEVTLSSAPTRPVTVSYQTQDGTAVA

-531 RVTEGGIAEFTVT
+531 EPVR
-544 LSSAAT
+544 
-550 GAVTVSYATVD
+550 
-561 GTATAGADYTT
+561 
-572 TSGMLTFEVN
+572 
-582 GDRTQ
+582 
-587 RVEVPT
+587 
-593 LEDDEAEETE
+593 
-603 TFTVQLSAPS
+603 
-613 GATVADGT
+613 
-621 GTGTITDNDE
+621 
-631 APTIT
+631 
-636 IGDARVTEGG
+636 
-646 IAEFTVTLSSAATRA
+646 
-661 VTVSYA
+661 
-667 TVDGTATAGAD
+667 
-678 YTTTSGMLTFEVNGD
+678 
-693 RTQRVE
+693 
-699 VPTLEDD
+699 
-706 EAEETETFTVQLSA
+706 
-720 PSGATVADGT
+720 
-730 GTGTITDNDEAPTIT
+730 
-745 IGDARVTEGGIAEF
+745 
-759 TVTLSSAATR
+759 
-769 AVTVS
+769 
-774 YATVDGTATAGADY
+774 
-788 TTTSGM
+788 
-794 LTFEVNGDRTQR
+794 
-806 VEVPTLEDDEAEE
+806 
-819 TETFTVQLSAPSGAT
+819 
-834 VADGTGTG
+834 
-842 TITDNDEAPTIT
+842 
-854 IGDARVTEGGT
+854 EGGT
-865 AAFTVTLSSAA
+865 AAFTVRLSSAS
-876 TGAVTVS
+876 GRPVTVA
-883 YATVDGTATA
+883 YRTVDGTAVA
-893 GADYTTTSGMLTF
+893 GADYTAAG
-906 EVNGD
+906 G
-911 RTQRVEVPTL
+911 TL
-921 EDDEAEETETF
+921 EFQPGATTRTITVGTLTDGLLESPERF
-932 TVQLSAPSGATVAD
+932 TVELGDPAGAVLGDA
-946 GTGTGT
+946 TGEGT
-952 ITDNDEAP
+952 ITDD
-960 TITIGDARVTEGGTA
+960 
-975 AFTVTLSSAATG
+975 
-987 AVTVSYATVDG
+987 
-998 TATAGADYTTTSG
+998 
-1011 MLTFE
+1011 
-1016 VNGDRTQRV
+1016 
-1025 EVPTLEDDE
+1025 
-1034 AEETETFTV
+1034 
-1043 QLSAPSGATVADGT
+1043 
-1057 GTGTITDNDEAPTIT
+1057 
-1072 IGDARVTEGGT
+1072 
-1083 AAFTVTLSSAATG
+1083 
-1096 AVTVSYA
+1096 
-1103 TVDGTA
+1103 
-1109 TAGADYTT
+1109 
-1117 TSGMLTFEVNGDRT
+1117 
-1131 QRVEV
+1131 
-1136 PTLEDDEAEE
+1136 
-1146 TETFTVQLSA
+1146 
-1156 PSGATVADGT
+1156 
-1166 GTGTITDNVQR
+1166 VQR

-1231 RRTGPGAEPLTIDQA
+1231 RRTEPGAEPLTIDQA

-1390 VGCVLVCGATTVRVK
+1390 VGRVLVRGVTTVRVK

-1415 GAADRGLFDALKVYV
+1415 GAADRGLFDALKVDA

-1573 GALTPYVSMALGD
+1573 GALTPYVSMALGG
-1586 ELARGY
+1586 EVAQGY

>member
-1 MKTEQVFAKKCVS
+1 MKTKQVFAKKCVS
-14 VPFQSRYFMVKLIP
+14 VPFQSRYFMLKLIP

-38 PGPAVHQLHAQTDP
+38 PGTAVHQLHAQTDP

-160 HAVWDKDTNCP
+160 HEVWDKDTNCP

-191 GTVPDLEI
+191 GTVRDLEI

-259 EVPTLEDDEAEET
+259 EVQTLPDTDQEGAESFTVRLSGATGATLTDGVATGTILDDDDRPSLRIGDARVTEGGTAEFTVTLSSAATGAVTVSYATVDGTATAGADYTTTSGMLTFEVNGDRTQRVEVPTLEDDEAEET

-296 IDDDGGGGSV
+296 IDDDGGGGGSV

-318 GGIAAFTVTLS
+318 GGIASFEVTLS
-329 SSSEVPVTV
+329 SAPTRTVTV
-338 SYETID
+338 AYRTVD
-344 GTATAGADY
+344 GTAVAGADY
-353 TTTSGT
+353 TTTSGMLT
-359 LSFTPGQTTK
+359 FEVNGDRTQ

-517 TDNDEAPTITIGDA
+517 IDDDGGGGGSVPRIEIEDAEVTEGGIASFEVTLSSAPTRTVTVAYRTVDGTAVAGADYTTTSGMLTFEVNGDRTQRVEVPTLEDYEAEETETFTVQLSAPSGATVADGTGTGTIIDDDGGGSGSVPRIEIEDAEVTEGGIASFEVTLSSAPTRTVTVAYRTVDGTAVAGADYTTTSGMLTFEVNGDRTQRVEVPTLEDDEAEETEAFTVQLSAPSGATVADGTGTGTITDNDEAPTITIGDA
-531 RVTEGGIAEFTVT
+531 RVTEGGTAEFTVT

-603 TFTVQLSAPS
+603 TFTVQLSS
-613 GATVADGT
+613 
-621 GTGTITDNDE
+621 
-631 APTIT
+631 
-636 IGDARVTEGG
+636 
-646 IAEFTVTLSSAATRA
+646 
-661 VTVSYA
+661 
-667 TVDGTATAGAD
+667 
-678 YTTTSGMLTFEVNGD
+678 
-693 RTQRVE
+693 
-699 VPTLEDD
+699 
-706 EAEETETFTVQLSA
+706 
-720 PSGATVADGT
+720 
-730 GTGTITDNDEAPTIT
+730 
-745 IGDARVTEGGIAEF
+745 
-759 TVTLSSAATR
+759 
-769 AVTVS
+769 
-774 YATVDGTATAGADY
+774 
-788 TTTSGM
+788 
-794 LTFEVNGDRTQR
+794 
-806 VEVPTLEDDEAEE
+806 
-819 TETFTVQLSAPSGAT
+819 
-834 VADGTGTG
+834 
-842 TITDNDEAPTIT
+842 
-854 IGDARVTEGGT
+854 
-865 AAFTVTLSSAA
+865 
-876 TGAVTVS
+876 
-883 YATVDGTATA
+883 
-893 GADYTTTSGMLTF
+893 
-906 EVNGD
+906 
-911 RTQRVEVPTL
+911 
-921 EDDEAEETETF
+921 
-932 TVQLSAPSGATVAD
+932 
-946 GTGTGT
+946 
-952 ITDNDEAP
+952 
-960 TITIGDARVTEGGTA
+960 
-975 AFTVTLSSAATG
+975 
-987 AVTVSYATVDG
+987 
-998 TATAGADYTTTSG
+998 
-1011 MLTFE
+1011 
-1016 VNGDRTQRV
+1016 
-1025 EVPTLEDDE
+1025 
-1034 AEETETFTV
+1034 
-1043 QLSAPSGATVADGT
+1043 
-1057 GTGTITDNDEAPTIT
+1057 
-1072 IGDARVTEGGT
+1072 
-1083 AAFTVTLSSAATG
+1083 
-1096 AVTVSYA
+1096 
-1103 TVDGTA
+1103 
-1109 TAGADYTT
+1109 
-1117 TSGMLTFEVNGDRT
+1117 
-1131 QRVEV
+1131 
-1136 PTLEDDEAEE
+1136 
-1146 TETFTVQLSA
+1146 

-1472 ELGGGLR
+1472 ELSGGLR

-1573 GALTPYVSMALGD
+1573 GALTPYISMALGD
-1586 ELARGY
+1586 EVARGY

-1623 ITARGTILF
+1623 ITAQGTILF

>member
-1 MKTEQVFAKKCVS
+1 M
-14 VPFQSRYFMVKLIP
+14 
-28 ASTIILSTLL
+28 
-38 PGPAVHQLHAQTDP
+38 
-52 PIFRWGGS
+52 
-60 VEVSTSTL
+60 EVSTSTL

-160 HAVWDKDTNCP
+160 HEVWDKDTNCP

-191 GTVPDLEI
+191 GTAPDLEI

-212 TVTLSSSS
+212 TVTLSSAATGA
-220 EVPVT
+220 VT
-225 VSYETI
+225 VSYATV

-250 TPGQTTKRV
+250 TPGQTTKRVEVQTLQDTDQEGAESFTVRLSGATGATLTDGVATGTILDDDDRPSLRIGDARVTEGGTAAFTVTLSSAATGAVTVSYATVDGTATAGADYTTTGGLLTFEVNGDRTQQIEVQTVQDTEQEATETFTVRLSAVTGARLADATGTGTIIDDDGGGGGGGSVPRIEIEDAEVTEGGIASFEVTLSSAPTRAVTVAYRTVDGTAVAGADYTTTSGMLTFEVNGDRTQRV

-296 IDDDGGGGSV
+296 IDDDGGGGGGGSV

-318 GGIAAFTVTLS
+318 GGIA
-329 SSSEVPVTV
+329 
-338 SYETID
+338 
-344 GTATAGADY
+344 
-353 TTTSGT
+353 
-359 LSFTPGQTTK
+359 SF
-369 RVEVPTL
+369 E
-376 EDDEAEET
+376 
-384 ETFTVQLSAP
+384 
-394 SGATVADGTG
+394 
-404 TGTITDNDE
+404 
-413 APTITIGDARV
+413 
-424 TEGGTAEFTVTLSS
+424 VTLSS
-438 AATGAVTVSYATV
+438 APTRAVTVAYRTV
-451 DGTATA
+451 DGTAVA

-531 RVTEGGIAEFTVT
+531 EPVREGGTAEFTVR
-544 LSSAAT
+544 LSSAS
-550 GAVTVSYATVD
+550 GRPVTVAYRTVD
-561 GTATAGADYTT
+561 GTAVAGADYTT

-636 IGDARVTEGG
+636 IGDAEPVREGG
-646 IAEFTVTLSSAATRA
+646 TAEFTVRLSSASGRP
-661 VTVSYA
+661 VTVAYR
-667 TVDGTATAGAD
+667 TVDGTAVAGAD
-678 YTTTSGMLTFEVNGD
+678 YTAAGG
-693 RTQRVE
+693 
-699 VPTLEDD
+699 TLEFQPGATTRTITVGTLTDGLL
-706 EAEETETFTVQLSA
+706 ESPERFTVELGDPA
-720 PSGATVADGT
+720 GALLGDAT
-730 GTGTITDNDEAPTIT
+730 GEGTITDD
-745 IGDARVTEGGIAEF
+745 
-759 TVTLSSAATR
+759 
-769 AVTVS
+769 
-774 YATVDGTATAGADY
+774 
-788 TTTSGM
+788 
-794 LTFEVNGDRTQR
+794 
-806 VEVPTLEDDEAEE
+806 
-819 TETFTVQLSAPSGAT
+819 
-834 VADGTGTG
+834 
-842 TITDNDEAPTIT
+842 
-854 IGDARVTEGGT
+854 
-865 AAFTVTLSSAA
+865 
-876 TGAVTVS
+876 
-883 YATVDGTATA
+883 
-893 GADYTTTSGMLTF
+893 
-906 EVNGD
+906 
-911 RTQRVEVPTL
+911 
-921 EDDEAEETETF
+921 
-932 TVQLSAPSGATVAD
+932 
-946 GTGTGT
+946 
-952 ITDNDEAP
+952 
-960 TITIGDARVTEGGTA
+960 
-975 AFTVTLSSAATG
+975 
-987 AVTVSYATVDG
+987 
-998 TATAGADYTTTSG
+998 
-1011 MLTFE
+1011 
-1016 VNGDRTQRV
+1016 
-1025 EVPTLEDDE
+1025 
-1034 AEETETFTV
+1034 
-1043 QLSAPSGATVADGT
+1043 
-1057 GTGTITDNDEAPTIT
+1057 
-1072 IGDARVTEGGT
+1072 
-1083 AAFTVTLSSAATG
+1083 
-1096 AVTVSYA
+1096 
-1103 TVDGTA
+1103 
-1109 TAGADYTT
+1109 
-1117 TSGMLTFEVNGDRT
+1117 
-1131 QRVEV
+1131 
-1136 PTLEDDEAEE
+1136 
-1146 TETFTVQLSA
+1146 
-1156 PSGATVADGT
+1156 
-1166 GTGTITDNVQR
+1166 VQR

-1201 IEQALSDAPVQL
+1201 IEQALSGAPVQL

-1415 GAADRGLFDALKVYV
+1415 GAADRGLFDALKVYA

-1586 ELARGY
+1586 EAARGY

>member
-14 VPFQSRYFMVKLIP
+14 VPFQSRYFMLKLIP
-28 ASTIILSTLL
+28 ASTIILSALL
-38 PGPAVHQLHAQTDP
+38 PGTAVHQLHAQTDP
-52 PIFRWGGS
+52 PIFSWGGS

-113 EPWIRWVPSVGWK
+113 EPWIRWVPSVGWE

-160 HAVWDKDTNCP
+160 HEVWDKDTNCP

-199 QDAEVTEGGIAAF
+199 Q
-212 TVTLSSSS
+212 
-220 EVPVT
+220 
-225 VSYETI
+225 
-231 DGTATAGADYTTT
+231 
-244 SGTLSF
+244 
-250 TPGQTTKRV
+250 
-259 EVPTLEDDEAEET
+259 
-272 ETFTVQ
+272 
-278 LSAPSGA
+278 
-285 TVADGTGTGTI
+285 
-296 IDDDGGGGSV
+296 
-306 PRIEIEDAEVTE
+306 DAEVTE

-531 RVTEGGIAEFTVT
+531 RVTEGGTAEFTVT

-621 GTGTITDNDE
+621 GTGTIIDDDGGGGSVPRIE
-631 APTIT
+631 IE
-636 IGDARVTEGG
+636 DAEVTEGG
-646 IAEFTVTLSSAATRA
+646 IASFEVTLSSAPTRT
-661 VTVSYA
+661 VTVAYR
-667 TVDGTATAGAD
+667 TVDGTA
-678 YTTTSGMLTFEVNGD
+678 V
-693 RTQRVE
+693 
-699 VPTLEDD
+699 
-706 EAEETETFTVQLSA
+706 
-720 PSGATVADGT
+720 
-730 GTGTITDNDEAPTIT
+730 
-745 IGDARVTEGGIAEF
+745 
-759 TVTLSSAATR
+759 
-769 AVTVS
+769 
-774 YATVDGTATAGADY
+774 AGADY

-865 AAFTVTLSSAA
+865 AEFTVTLSSAA

-952 ITDNDEAP
+952 IIDDDGGGGSVPRIE
-960 TITIGDARVTEGGTA
+960 IEDAEVTEGGIA
-975 AFTVTLSSAATG
+975 SFEVTLSSAPTRT
-987 AVTVSYATVDG
+987 VTVAYRTVDG
-998 TATAGADYTTTSG
+998 TAVAGADYTTTSG

-1083 AAFTVTLSSAATG
+1083 AEFTVTLSSAATG

-1136 PTLEDDEAEE
+1136 PTLKDDEAEE

-1459 RHDAGDGERGGGL
+1459 RHDAGDGERGVGL

-1586 ELARGY
+1586 EVARGY
-1592 RVGSHLATGRS
+1592 RVGSHL
-1603 TNVNLELERRGHGA
+1603 V
-1617 APATYG
+1617 
-1623 ITARGTILF
+1623 

>member
-1 MKTEQVFAKKCVS
+1 ML
-14 VPFQSRYFMVKLIP
+14 KLIP

-38 PGPAVHQLHAQTDP
+38 PGTAIHQLHAQTGP

-100 VYHDGEFTKPGET
+100 VYYDGEFTKPGET
-113 EPWIRWVPSVGWK
+113 EPWIRWVPSVGWE

-133 SDPTRWR
+133 SDPTQWR

-191 GTVPDLEI
+191 GTAPDLEI
-199 QDAEVTEGGIAAF
+199 QDAEVTEGGIAEF
-212 TVTLSSSS
+212 TVTLSSAATGA
-220 EVPVT
+220 VT
-225 VSYETI
+225 VSYATV

-259 EVPTLEDDEAEET
+259 EVQTLPDTDQEGAESFTVRLSGATGATLTDGVATGTILDDDEAPTITIGDARVTEGGTAAFTVTLSSAATGAVTVDYATVDGTATAGADYTTTRGRLTFEVNGDGTQSVEVPTLDDDAAEDTETFTVQLSAPSGAATVADGTGTGTITDNDEAPTITIGDARVTEGGTAAFTVTLSSAATGAVTVDYATVDGTATAGADYTTTSGMLTFEVNGDRTQRVEVPTLDDDAAEET

-285 TVADGTGTGTI
+285 
-296 IDDDGGGGSV
+296 
-306 PRIEIEDAEVTE
+306 
-318 GGIAAFTVTLS
+318 
-329 SSSEVPVTV
+329 
-338 SYETID
+338 
-344 GTATAGADY
+344 
-353 TTTSGT
+353 
-359 LSFTPGQTTK
+359 
-369 RVEVPTL
+369 
-376 EDDEAEET
+376 
-384 ETFTVQLSAP
+384 
-394 SGATVADGTG
+394 ATVADGTG

-531 RVTEGGIAEFTVT
+531 RVTEGGTAEFTVT

-587 RVEVPT
+587 SVEVPT

-613 GATVADGT
+613 GA
-621 GTGTITDNDE
+621 
-631 APTIT
+631 
-636 IGDARVTEGG
+636 
-646 IAEFTVTLSSAATRA
+646 
-661 VTVSYA
+661 
-667 TVDGTATAGAD
+667 
-678 YTTTSGMLTFEVNGD
+678 
-693 RTQRVE
+693 
-699 VPTLEDD
+699 
-706 EAEETETFTVQLSA
+706 
-720 PSGATVADGT
+720 
-730 GTGTITDNDEAPTIT
+730 
-745 IGDARVTEGGIAEF
+745 
-759 TVTLSSAATR
+759 
-769 AVTVS
+769 
-774 YATVDGTATAGADY
+774 
-788 TTTSGM
+788 
-794 LTFEVNGDRTQR
+794 
-806 VEVPTLEDDEAEE
+806 
-819 TETFTVQLSAPSGAT
+819 AT

-865 AAFTVTLSSAA
+865 AEFTVTLSSAA
-876 TGAVTVS
+876 TGAVTV
-883 YATVDGTATA
+883 D
-893 GADYTTTSGMLTF
+893 
-906 EVNGD
+906 
-911 RTQRVEVPTL
+911 
-921 EDDEAEETETF
+921 
-932 TVQLSAPSGATVAD
+932 
-946 GTGTGT
+946 
-952 ITDNDEAP
+952 
-960 TITIGDARVTEGGTA
+960 
-975 AFTVTLSSAATG
+975 
-987 AVTVSYATVDG
+987 
-998 TATAGADYTTTSG
+998 
-1011 MLTFE
+1011 
-1016 VNGDRTQRV
+1016 
-1025 EVPTLEDDE
+1025 
-1034 AEETETFTV
+1034 
-1043 QLSAPSGATVADGT
+1043 
-1057 GTGTITDNDEAPTIT
+1057 
-1072 IGDARVTEGGT
+1072 
-1083 AAFTVTLSSAATG
+1083 
-1096 AVTVSYA
+1096 YA

-1459 RHDAGDGERGGGL
+1459 RHDAGDGERGVGL

-1586 ELARGY
+1586 EVARGY